1 VKPAALVYLR
11 DNVAAQRLAIAW
23 PLVTDRARTENVV
36 VREWA
41 RIADV
46 PPHVAEG
53 LAAVLRA
60 HGICRDDGTIDPLA
74 EQYIGAQVQSTI
86 RVPRAQGTRR

>member
-11 DNVAAQRLAIAW
+11 DNVAAQRLAVAW
-23 PLVTDRARTENVV
+23 PLVEGRTRAEKIVL
-36 VREWA
+36 REWA

-46 PPHVAEG
+46 PPHVAES

-74 EQYIGAQVQSTI
+74 EQYIGTQVQATI
-86 RVPRAQGTRR
+86 RTSRR

>member
-1 VKPAALVYLR
+1 MKPAALVYLR
-11 DNVAAQRLAIAW
+11 DNVAAQRLAVAW
-23 PLVTDRARTENVV
+23 PLVEDRGRSEKLV
-36 VREWA
+36 VRDWA

-46 PPHVAEG
+46 PPHQAEA
-53 LAAVLRA
+53 LAPVLRS

-86 RVPRAQGTRR
+86 RGPRR

>member
-11 DNVAAQRLAIAW
+11 DNVAAQRLAVAW
-23 PLVTDRARTENVV
+23 PLVTDRTRAEKTV
-36 VREWA
+36 VRDWA

-74 EQYIGAQVQSTI
+74 EQYVGAQVQATI
-86 RVPRAQGTRR
+86 RTPRR